1 MIISS
6 TDYKKLN
13 NPAQF
18 DIKKKKNWKKE
29 KTPQQSI
36 ASLVL
41 FESLRVVSKIRDTLC
56 SIIDSAT
63 GNYWS
68 NE

>member
-18 DIKKKKNWKKE
+18 DIKKKNRKKE
-29 KTPQQSI
+29 KTPQQST

-63 GNYWS
+63 GNY
-68 NE
+68 

>member
-18 DIKKKKNWKKE
+18 DIKKKKKNRKKE

-41 FESLRVVSKIRDTLC
+41 FESFRVVSKIRDTLC

-63 GNYWS
+63 GNY
-68 NE
+68 